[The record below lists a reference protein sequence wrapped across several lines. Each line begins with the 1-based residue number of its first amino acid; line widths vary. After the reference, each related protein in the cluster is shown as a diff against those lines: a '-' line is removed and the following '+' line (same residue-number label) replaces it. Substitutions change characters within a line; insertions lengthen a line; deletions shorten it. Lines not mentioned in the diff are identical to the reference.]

1 MVEFFN
7 KKYYHAYKRHGKVWI
22 AGTVDGHK
30 FHRMSTGK
38 NFTRANM
45 NRAEKN
51 WSFTMKEKF
60 EKKLNQ
66 IERSKV
72 QTLEE
77 FIPRSLELNEDSA
90 DPHTIKSYDGILNN
104 HIIPVLG
111 HYKIDEIT
119 APVIR
124 DWQRVLRTKKMLSQ
138 KTIINIRAAL
148 SGVFR
153 NAIEEGIASTNPI
166 STTRPPSKKQFIRY
180 SEEGKVTDLKG
191 QEIVEKLDP
200 FNLDEINLLI
210 SNSTGQFKNIITL
223 LFFTGMRP
231 GEMVTLRW
239 GDIDWINLTI
249 HVQRGRKRDC
259 SIGTTKNSK
268 SRKVDV
274 LPPVKKALIEQFKRT
289 GMKDGFI
296 FLNQYGD
303 RYQDYNVLRNYHWRN
318 LLKRSGFDYRAFYQ
332 TKHSFAS
339 MMLQAGED
347 IAWVSL
353 KMLGHS
359 EIATTLKYYAKYVKQ
374 KDERHASFLYDERT
388 NNVQS
393 NDVNA

>member
-1 MVEFFN
+1 MAKFFN
-7 KKYYHAYKRHGKVWI
+7 KEYKHAYKRNAKVWI

-38 NFTRANM
+38 SFTKTNM
-45 NRAEKN
+45 NWAEKN
-51 WSFTMKEKF
+51 CSSIMKEKF
-60 EKKLNQ
+60 EKKLSQ
-66 IERSKV
+66 IERAKV

-90 DPHTIKSYDGILNN
+90 DKHTIKSYDGILNK

-119 APVIR
+119 APAIR
-124 DWQRVLRTKKMLSQ
+124 DWQRDLRTKKMLSQ

-153 NAIEEGIASTNPI
+153 NAIEEGIASINPI
-166 STTRPPSKKQFIRY
+166 STTRPPSKKQFICY
-180 SEEGKVTDLKG
+180 SKEGKVTDLKG
-191 QEIVEKLDP
+191 QEIVEKIDP
-200 FNLDEINLLI
+200 FNFDEINLLI
-210 SNSTGQFKNIITL
+210 SNSAGQFKNIITL

-239 GDIDWINLTI
+239 DDIDWKNLTI
-249 HVQRGRKRDC
+249 HIQRGRKRDC

-268 SRKVDV
+268 SRKVDI
-274 LPPVKKALIEQFKRT
+274 LPPVKNALIAQFKRT
-289 GMKDGFI
+289 GIKGGFI

-303 RYQDYNVLRNYHWRN
+303 RYQDYDVLRDYHWRN
-318 LLKRSGFDYRAFYQ
+318 LLKRSEFDYRAFYQ
-332 TKHSFAS
+332 TRHSFAS

-347 IAWVSL
+347 IAWVSQ

-359 EIATTLKYYAKYVKQ
+359 EIATTLRYYAKYVKQ
-374 KDERHASFLYDERT
+374 KDEKHASFLYDERT
-388 NNVQS
+388 NNVQPDNVS
-393 NDVNA
+393 A